1 MVETEPGKGT
11 IIRVMFPASDGKK
24 ALKGIKPV
32 ESAAEP
38 ENIAAE
44 PSSDMVLI
52 ADDEDMVRDLC
63 RSMVERLGYKV
74 ITAKDGEEA
83 VRVFRGHSGEI
94 VCVILD
100 LTMPRLDGLAAY
112 DELRR
117 IKPDVKVIISSGYDE
132 QETTDRFAG
141 KGLAGFI
148 KKPYQLSSLGTE
160 LTRVLKG
167 L

>member
-1 MVETEPGKGT
+1 
-11 IIRVMFPASDGKK
+11 MFPASQAKRTP
-24 ALKGIKPV
+24 KGIKSGV
-32 ESAAEP
+32 SAVGL
-38 ENIAAE
+38 ENGAMA
-44 PSSDMVLI
+44 PASGMVLI

-63 RSMVERLGYKV
+63 RAMVERLGYKV
-74 ITAKDGEEA
+74 ITASDGEETVKIFHEHA
-83 VRVFRGHSGEI
+83 DEI

-100 LTMPRLDGLAAY
+100 LTMPKLDGLAAY

-160 LTRVLKG
+160 LTRVLKD